1 MILSNFRLGNNDI
14 VATFNGEV
22 IGTFQSITIES
33 RINYEYQRKEAKLKE
48 ECPDLFLK
56 KGEKYKEAKDVSW
69 TPKNNKS
76 AKLLLSNEEEL

>member
-1 MILSNFRLGNNDI
+1 MTLSSLRLGDNDI

-22 IGTFQSITIES
+22 IGTFQSITVGS
-33 RINYEYQRKEAKLKE
+33 RIDYEYQRKEAKLKE
-48 ECPDLFLK
+48 ERPDLFLK

-69 TPKNNKS
+69 TPKSNKS